1 MAKIIETRD
10 GIRLLVSD
18 DTPEDIDYDTPEEVV
33 TPKTALT
40 QQNSVDPVT
49 MVISFENN
57 KCRDLFV
64 KGERV
69 TFLDAQKNSVVISG
83 LMTLEDFISFAE
95 HQDKTVS
102 GVSTASF
109 QLLQGAYRVD
119 RLTGK
124 DMNVFAVKVNLS
136 LKRHT

>member
-10 GIRLLVSD
+10 GIRLIVSD
-18 DTPEDIDYDTPEEVV
+18 DTPEDIDYYTSEEKVI
-33 TPKTALT
+33 PTALT
-40 QQNSVDPVT
+40 QENSVDPVM

-124 DMNVFAVKVNLS
+124 DMNAFAVNVNLS